1 LIRIGNEILLMIA
14 MLKRISITLAQQ
26 IKKRRLLKT
35 VQANTTK
42 IHTAVDS
49 YGLPV
54 EFEIVGRVVNGC
66 YAVHDLIVSI
76 RPTSISLQT

>member
-1 LIRIGNEILLMIA
+1 MIA

-26 IKKRRLLKT
+26 IKKRWLLVKT

-42 IHTAVDS
+42 IHMAVDS

-54 EFEIVGRVVNGC
+54 EFETAGRVVNDC
-66 YAVHDLIVSI
+66 YAAPDLIVSI